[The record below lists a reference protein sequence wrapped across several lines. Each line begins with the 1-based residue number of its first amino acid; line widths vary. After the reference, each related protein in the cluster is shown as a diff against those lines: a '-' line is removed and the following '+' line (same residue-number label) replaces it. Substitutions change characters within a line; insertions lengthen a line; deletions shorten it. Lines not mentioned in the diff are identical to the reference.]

1 MIQDEYIKNDILGC
15 LSSCNCDTFQILKVL
30 FFSVSSIHANEL
42 STPNEK
48 PQTSR
53 PRGRGSSVRLE
64 KKKILA
70 KAGRG
75 LSFLSHFSKKANDK
89 VNEDNL
95 EQG

>member
-1 MIQDEYIKNDILGC
+1 M
-15 LSSCNCDTFQILKVL
+15 
-30 FFSVSSIHANEL
+30 SSIHANEL